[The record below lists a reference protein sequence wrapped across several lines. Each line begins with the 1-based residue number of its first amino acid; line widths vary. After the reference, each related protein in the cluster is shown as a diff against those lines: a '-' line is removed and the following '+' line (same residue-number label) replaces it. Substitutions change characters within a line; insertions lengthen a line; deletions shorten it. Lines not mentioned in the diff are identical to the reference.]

1 MRAQLVRH
9 PASRAAALAIAVV
22 TVSQALVLIVRGT
35 HPFGAGNVNINDLW
49 HQLLPF
55 HAHLGHLV
63 RGDGPSDWQYN
74 WSSGLGVPWLPD
86 FGTYLAGP
94 GTVAAS
100 LAPPAALDLAVTV
113 ATTAMMA
120 GAAAMMVAYLY
131 RLRPGGPWWLLGLLG
146 ASYGMCAWAVAEA
159 AYVPM
164 WLAGLVALPAL
175 ALAGEW
181 ARSNSHFLASVLI
194 VWAAWWSNYY
204 TAYMATL
211 GAVVLVVLHLVADQ
225 VGWRAGLQALLRFA
239 VRGVLG
245 VAMAM
250 VLLLPVLL
258 AIRAGAP
265 GIESTLALPNEGFLA
280 RLLPGTES
288 VRISPALGL
297 SSLALVLTF
306 AFPFLRSLPLRLRA
320 VYLTG
325 AAVVLG
331 SMAVPATAIAWHAFT
346 VPNGTGYRAAFVAC
360 GLIVVLAWLAAS
372 SSEVATRTGPAPF
385 YGAFLLV
392 ALYATAWLTPHLL
405 SWTTGVSVAAAVT
418 VVLAWRLLPPRWL
431 PGSPWA
437 GLLVCSLMVVEL
449 GLVSAAMLDLRERSL
464 PPSEMARM
472 GLVVPPMASIT
483 GQEELTGWPHYRT
496 AYVVADYSIYQNNF
510 PAVVNDPGV
519 AYYSSLVPGEVSE
532 AHRAL
537 GGPFGG
543 HGRSLGEPSEQ
554 VLRGLLGYKG
564 FVARIPGEAA
574 VSSADHP
581 AFPVVRVASPTTGDS
596 AAPGPFGLRDQLLA
610 APIHEMP
617 ELFLDGGSPVG
628 TQVLEQPFTLSGSC
642 EPGRALVFSEFPGD
656 YTVAFTPEQALEVST
671 RGVPQLS
678 GVGVVYFGDVPE
690 DGNFTFRFTD
700 VEAPASPRHG
710 HIACVDT
717 AGFTAQAEAAGATA
731 PQELRIDGGRIRAA
745 WDHPVTGDVIVATF
759 NLTGWACEV
768 DGEAAAIHRR
778 GGMMALQA
786 DDAREVSCR
795 YRTPGLAAGAAISL
809 SAAAITGTVAVLRWR
824 QGRLRVGAARRGGAD
839 S

>member
-131 RLRPGGPWWLLGLLG
+131 RLRPGGPWWLRGLLG

-245 VAMAM
+245 VAIAM

-265 GIESTLALPNEGFLA
+265 
-280 RLLPGTES
+280 
-288 VRISPALGL
+288 
-297 SSLALVLTF
+297 
-306 AFPFLRSLPLRLRA
+306 
-320 VYLTG
+320 
-325 AAVVLG
+325 
-331 SMAVPATAIAWHAFT
+331 
-346 VPNGTGYRAAFVAC
+346 
-360 GLIVVLAWLAAS
+360 
-372 SSEVATRTGPAPF
+372 
-385 YGAFLLV
+385 
-392 ALYATAWLTPHLL
+392 
-405 SWTTGVSVAAAVT
+405 
-418 VVLAWRLLPPRWL
+418 
-431 PGSPWA
+431 
-437 GLLVCSLMVVEL
+437 
-449 GLVSAAMLDLRERSL
+449 
-464 PPSEMARM
+464 
-472 GLVVPPMASIT
+472 
-483 GQEELTGWPHYRT
+483 
-496 AYVVADYSIYQNNF
+496 
-510 PAVVNDPGV
+510 PAVVKV
-519 AYYSSLVPGEVSE
+519 E
-532 AHRAL
+532 
-537 GGPFGG
+537 
-543 HGRSLGEPSEQ
+543 
-554 VLRGLLGYKG
+554 
-564 FVARIPGEAA
+564 RI
-574 VSSADHP
+574 AD
-581 AFPVVRVASPTTGDS
+581 D
-596 AAPGPFGLRDQLLA
+596 
-610 APIHEMP
+610 EP
-617 ELFLDGGSPVG
+617 ELLQHFDDCNIKVGS
-628 TQVLEQPFTLSGSC
+628 
-642 EPGRALVFSEFPGD
+642 
-656 YTVAFTPEQALEVST
+656 
-671 RGVPQLS
+671 
-678 GVGVVYFGDVPE
+678 
-690 DGNFTFRFTD
+690 
-700 VEAPASPRHG
+700 
-710 HIACVDT
+710 
-717 AGFTAQAEAAGATA
+717 
-731 PQELRIDGGRIRAA
+731 ELR
-745 WDHPVTGDVIVATF
+745 VT
-759 NLTGWACEV
+759 E
-768 DGEAAAIHRR
+768 
-778 GGMMALQA
+778 
-786 DDAREVSCR
+786 
-795 YRTPGLAAGAAISL
+795 GAPYS
-809 SAAAITGTVAVLRWR
+809 GTVAVEVDGCGETLTL
-824 QGRLRVGAARRGGAD
+824 GRPAIDAIYVSHVD
-839 S
+839 PE